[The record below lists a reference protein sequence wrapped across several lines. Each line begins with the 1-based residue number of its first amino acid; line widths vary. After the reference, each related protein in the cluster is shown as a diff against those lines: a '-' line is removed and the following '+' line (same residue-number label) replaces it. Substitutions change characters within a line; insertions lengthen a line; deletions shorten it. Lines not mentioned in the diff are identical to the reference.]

1 MNKMNKFQ
9 YECIKCRACE
19 KACSI
24 FLTTEKY
31 SPIEK
36 LDIIELLLKDEN
48 LTKKQEHAIF
58 YCNKCEGCQEACP
71 QEIPLIELYDW
82 ARHEIYKKVGFQSQK
97 QAILTKN
104 ILNEG
109 NPFGNKKS
117 RLKGVPSEIL
127 RKRIVGSSQSSSR
140 SKVLLHFGCML
151 SYRLQKMRD
160 DVLRILDLLGV
171 DFSILKDEHC
181 CGYFIFNTGD
191 HESAKVAIE
200 KNLLQ
205 FEEFN
210 TIICACAGCYI
221 FFKKQYPDSDKFKHI
236 IEIIDQKVREF
247 QCEGTLPVKD
257 DKEINK
263 TISFHDSC
271 HLTRPFGITKAP
283 RNILTALKYK
293 INEFPHSGKEGL
305 CCGADGG
312 MRILNPELA
321 IQIGTERVK
330 EAKDSGSSMLL
341 TLCPFCIYNFQEANF
356 EVSKFK
362 IGSLYREILSYLKK
376 YLDSIE

>member
-1 MNKMNKFQ
+1 MNIFQ

-24 FLTTEKY
+24 FITTGKY
-31 SPIEK
+31 GPVEK
-36 LDIIELLLKDEN
+36 LEVIELLLKNEN
-48 LTKKQEHAIF
+48 LTKKQEHTIF

-109 NPFGNKKS
+109 NPFGKKES
-117 RLKGVPSEIL
+117 RLKGVSSKIL
-127 RKRIVGSSQSSSR
+127 RKRIVGSNQNPSR
-140 SKVLLHFGCML
+140 SKVLLHLGCML

-160 DVLRILDLLGV
+160 DVLSILDLLEV
-171 DFSILKDEHC
+171 DFSILRDEHC

-200 KNLLQ
+200 KNLPQ

-221 FFKKQYPDSDKFKHI
+221 FFKKQYPNSFKFKHI
-236 IEIIDQKVREF
+236 IEIIDQKMREL
-247 QCEGTLPVKD
+247 QLKGILPIENN
-257 DKEINK
+257 KEINK
-263 TISFHDSC
+263 AISFHDSC
-271 HLTRPFGITKAP
+271 HLTRPFGITQAP
-283 RNILTALKYK
+283 RNILKTLKYK

-321 IQIGTERVK
+321 LKIGTERVK
-330 EAKDSGSSMLL
+330 EAKNSGSSMLL
-341 TLCPFCIYNFQEANF
+341 TLCPFCIYNFREANLKIS
-356 EVSKFK
+356 EFK
-362 IGSLYREILSYLKK
+362 IGSLYREILAYLKK
-376 YLDSIE
+376 NLDSIE